1 MPNVGGFQVLEYLK
15 NSNRYKNLPVSIITG
30 EDSKNMI
37 DKAFTYNIVDV
48 LVKPFS
54 KDDLI
59 RVLEK
64 TINFSK

>member
-1 MPNVGGFQVLEYLK
+1 
-15 NSNRYKNLPVSIITG
+15 
-30 EDSKNMI
+30 MI

-54 KDDLI
+54 KDDLV